1 MKKTLI
7 SLILLYLSANLLA
20 NCPNVLD
27 HEVRLLD
34 SKETEN
40 LCQYKDKVILAVNV
54 ASRCGYTPQYT
65 GLQNLY
71 KDLKDEDFVILAF
84 PSRDF
89 LWQEFSNESDIK
101 EFCSTEYGVTFPLF
115 ATSSVKGKKANNFY
129 KELIKE
135 TGIEPGWNFH
145 KYLIDRDG
153 KVSSFNTKV
162 EPNSS
167 ELISSIKSL
176 L

>member
-1 MKKTLI
+1 MNILVVTPA
-7 SLILLYLSANLLA
+7 SLI
-20 NCPNVLD
+20 
-27 HEVRLLD
+27 
-34 SKETEN
+34 
-40 LCQYKDKVILAVNV
+40 
-54 ASRCGYTPQYT
+54 G
-65 GLQNLY
+65 
-71 KDLKDEDFVILAF
+71 
-84 PSRDF
+84 
-89 LWQEFSNESDIK
+89 
-101 EFCSTEYGVTFPLF
+101 
-115 ATSSVKGKKANNFY
+115 NFY

-145 KYLIDRDG
+145 KYLIGRDG

>member
-7 SLILLYLSANLLA
+7 TLVIFYLSGSLLA
-20 NCPNVLD
+20 NCPEVLD
-27 HEVRLLD
+27 HEVR
-34 SKETEN
+34 
-40 LCQYKDKVILAVNV
+40 
-54 ASRCGYTPQYT
+54 GYTPQYT

-71 KDLKDEDFVILAF
+71 QDLKDEDFVILAF

-89 LWQEFSNESDIK
+89 LWQEFSDESDIK
-101 EFCSTEYGVTFPLF
+101 EFCSTEYGVTFPMF
-115 ATSSVKGKKANNFY
+115 ATSPVKGRNANNFY

-145 KYLIDRDG
+145 KYLIGRDG

>member
-1 MKKTLI
+1 MKKILI

-20 NCPNVLD
+20 SCPNVLD